1 MNNQVIISIS
11 REFGSG
17 GRAIAQNVAKSLNL
31 PLYDRNILS
40 EISNEDGNSYEDFAE
55 YDEKPR
61 NPVLT
66 RTVRGQCNSV
76 AQLVAEMQFDFLRDK
91 AKQGESF
98 VVLGRCSEEILKEFD
113 GLISI
118 FIRGDEAAKLARVME
133 QYDLSESKAAAKI
146 KKHDRTRRQYHN
158 SYSTGKWGEAGSYD
172 LCINSSKLGIDK
184 TTDEL
189 LHYIQSRTNN

>member
-1 MNNQVIISIS
+1 MNNQIIISIS

-17 GRAIAQNVAKSLNL
+17 GRIIAQNVAKSLNL

-40 EISNEDGNSYEDFAE
+40 EISNNSDNSYEGFSDF
-55 YDEKPR
+55 DEKPR

-76 AQLVAEMQFDFLRDK
+76 EKLVAEMQFDFLRDK

-98 VVLGRCSEEILKEFD
+98 VVLGRCSEEVLKD
-113 GLISI
+113 SDALISI
-118 FIRGDEAAKLARVME
+118 FIHGDDGVKLKRIME
-133 QYDLSESKAAAKI
+133 QYNLSESKAAAKI

-158 SYSTGKWGEAGSYD
+158 SYSTNKWGATKNYD
-172 LCINSSKLGIDK
+172 ICINSSKLGIEG
-184 TTDEL
+184 TTTEL
-189 LHYIQSRTNN
+189 LRYIEARTK

>member
-98 VVLGRCSEEILKEFD
+98 VVLGRCSEEILRN
-113 GLISI
+113 L
-118 FIRGDEAAKLARVME
+118 
-133 QYDLSESKAAAKI
+133 
-146 KKHDRTRRQYHN
+146 
-158 SYSTGKWGEAGSYD
+158 
-172 LCINSSKLGIDK
+172 
-184 TTDEL
+184 TD
-189 LHYIQSRTNN
+189 

>member
-1 MNNQVIISIS
+1 MNNQIIISIS

-17 GRAIAQNVAKSLNL
+17 GRTIAQNVAKSLNL

-40 EISNEDGNSYEDFAE
+40 EISNNSDNSYEGFSDF
-55 YDEKPR
+55 DEKPR

-76 AQLVAEMQFDFLRDK
+76 EKLVAEMQFDFLRDK

-98 VVLGRCSEEILKEFD
+98 VVLGRCSEEILKD
-113 GLISI
+113 SDALISI
-118 FIRGDEAAKLARVME
+118 FIHGDDDAKLKRIME
-133 QYDLSESKAAAKI
+133 QYNLSESKAAAKI

-158 SYSTGKWGEAGSYD
+158 SYSTNKWGATKNYD
-172 LCINSSKLGIDK
+172 ICINSSKLGIEG
-184 TTDEL
+184 TTTEL
-189 LHYIQSRTNN
+189 LRYIEARTK